1 MIYVLTA
8 LFMMTVFLFF
18 YSIFQ
23 RIFLSD
29 KRLEKRIEKYLASS
43 GTKLDRKQYNLMVYY
58 QMTKQKVRKNMLTK
72 EKNSKLETML
82 RRSGLPLKPE
92 EYILFRWLAAGITGF
107 LLLLVSGN
115 ILLMAV
121 GFLMGFMLPR
131 WYVKKKIKERI
142 VKFNDGLPD
151 MISTIVGSLRAGFS
165 FQQALKTVIEEAGSP
180 IKEEMDSVIK
190 EMQYGASLEDSL
202 NELKE
207 RMPSEDLDL
216 MIQAILI
223 QRQVGGNLATV
234 LDKIVQTIR
243 ERTKIHRQISSLTA
257 QGRLSGIV
265 IGLLPIIL
273 AFVLYLIEPDYIGT
287 LFRHPVGIALTIA
300 GVFSGIIGFALIRKI
315 TAVEV

>member
-1 MIYVLTA
+1 MIYGISA
-8 LFMMTVFLFF
+8 LFMLSAFLLF

-23 RIFLSD
+23 RILLSD
-29 KRLEKRIEKYLASS
+29 KRLEKRIEKYLASP
-43 GTKLDRKQYNLMVYY
+43 GTKLDRKQYDLMVYY

-72 EKNSKLETML
+72 EKNSKLETLL

-92 EYILFRWLAAGITGF
+92 EYILFKWLAAGISGV
-107 LLLLVSGN
+107 LLLLVFGN
-115 ILLMAV
+115 IILMIP
-121 GFLMGFMLPR
+121 GFLLGLLFPR
-131 WYVKKKIKERI
+131 WYVKKKIKER
-142 VKFNDGLPD
+142 VVRFNDGLPD

-165 FQQALKTVIEEAGSP
+165 FQQALKAVTEEAGSP
-180 IKEEMDSVIK
+180 IKEEMESVLK

-202 NELKE
+202 NDLKN

-273 AFVLYLIEPDYIGT
+273 AFVLYLIEPEYIGT
-287 LFRHPVGIALTIA
+287 LFNHPVGIALIA
-300 GVFSGIIGFALIRKI
+300 AGLVSGTIGFFLIRKI
-315 TAVEV
+315 TSVEV

>member
-18 YSIFQ
+18 YSIFH

-43 GTKLDRKQYNLMVYY
+43 GTKLDRKQYDLMVYY

-72 EKNSKLETML
+72 EKNSKLETLL

-92 EYILFRWLAAGITGF
+92 EYILFKWLSAGVTGF
-107 LLLLVSGN
+107 LILLVSGN
-115 ILLMAV
+115 MLLMVV
-121 GFLMGFMLPR
+121 GFFIGFLLPG

-142 VKFNDGLPD
+142 VKFNEGLPD

-202 NELKE
+202 NDLKE

-273 AFVLYLIEPDYIGT
+273 AFVLYLIEPEYIGT
-287 LFRHPVGIALTIA
+287 LFRHPIGIALTVA
-300 GVFSGIIGFALIRKI
+300 GIFSGIIGFVLIRKI

>member
-1 MIYVLTA
+1 MIYGISA
-8 LFMMTVFLFF
+8 LFMMSVFLLF

-29 KRLEKRIEKYLASS
+29 KRLEKRIEKYLASP
-43 GTKLDRKQYNLMVYY
+43 GTKLDRKQYDLMVYY

-72 EKNSKLETML
+72 EKNSKLETLL

-92 EYILFRWLAAGITGF
+92 EYILFKWLAAGISGF
-107 LLLLVSGN
+107 LMLLVSGN
-115 ILLMAV
+115 IILMIP
-121 GFLMGFMLPR
+121 GFLLGLLFPR
-131 WYVKKKIKERI
+131 WYVKKKIKERV

-165 FQQALKTVIEEAGSP
+165 FQQALKAVAEEAGSP
-180 IKEEMDSVIK
+180 IKEEMESVLK

-202 NELKE
+202 NDLKN

-273 AFVLYLIEPDYIGT
+273 AFVLYLIEPEYIGT
-287 LFRHPVGIALTIA
+287 LFNHPIGITLTAA
-300 GVFSGIIGFALIRKI
+300 GLVSGTIGFLLIRKI
-315 TAVEV
+315 TTVEV

>member
-8 LFMMTVFLFF
+8 LFMMTVFLLF
-18 YSIFQ
+18 YSIFH

-43 GTKLDRKQYNLMVYY
+43 GTKLDRKQYDLMVYY

-72 EKNSKLETML
+72 EKNSKLETVL

-92 EYILFRWLAAGITGF
+92 EYILFKWLAAGVTGF
-107 LLLLVSGN
+107 LMLLVSGN
-115 ILLMAV
+115 MLLMVV
-121 GFLMGFMLPR
+121 GFFIGFLLPG

-142 VKFNDGLPD
+142 VKFNEGLPD

-202 NELKE
+202 NELKD

-273 AFVLYLIEPDYIGT
+273 AFVLYLIEPEYIGT
-287 LFRHPVGIALTIA
+287 LFRHPIGIALTVA
-300 GVFSGIIGFALIRKI
+300 GIFYGIIGFVLIRKI

>member
-1 MIYVLTA
+1 MIYGISA
-8 LFMMTVFLFF
+8 LFMLSAFLLF

-23 RIFLSD
+23 RILLSN
-29 KRLEKRIEKYLASS
+29 KRLEKRIEKYLASP
-43 GTKLDRKQYNLMVYY
+43 GTKLDRKQYDLMVYY

-72 EKNSKLETML
+72 EKNSKLETLL

-92 EYILFRWLAAGITGF
+92 EYILFKWLAAGISGV

-115 ILLMAV
+115 IILMIP
-121 GFLMGFMLPR
+121 GFLLGLLFPR
-131 WYVKKKIKERI
+131 WYVKKKIKER
-142 VKFNDGLPD
+142 VVRFNDGLPD

-165 FQQALKTVIEEAGSP
+165 FQQALKAVTEEAGSP
-180 IKEEMDSVIK
+180 IKEEMESVLK

-202 NELKE
+202 NDLKN

-273 AFVLYLIEPDYIGT
+273 AFVLYLIEPEYIGT
-287 LFRHPVGIALTIA
+287 LFNHPVGIALIA
-300 GVFSGIIGFALIRKI
+300 AGLVSGTIGFFLIRKI
-315 TAVEV
+315 TSVEV

>member
-1 MIYVLTA
+1 MIYGISA
-8 LFMMTVFLFF
+8 LFMMSVFLLF

-29 KRLEKRIEKYLASS
+29 KRLEKRIEKYLASP
-43 GTKLDRKQYNLMVYY
+43 GTKLDRKQYDLMVYY

-72 EKNSKLETML
+72 EKNSKLETLL

-92 EYILFRWLAAGITGF
+92 EYILFKWLAAGISGF
-107 LLLLVSGN
+107 LMLLVSGN
-115 ILLMAV
+115 IILMIP
-121 GFLMGFMLPR
+121 GFLLGLLFPR
-131 WYVKKKIKERI
+131 WYVKKKIKERV

-165 FQQALKTVIEEAGSP
+165 FQQALKAVAEEAGSP
-180 IKEEMDSVIK
+180 IKQEMESVLK

-202 NELKE
+202 NDLKN

-273 AFVLYLIEPDYIGT
+273 AFVLYLIEPEYIGT
-287 LFRHPVGIALTIA
+287 LFNHPIGIALTAA
-300 GVFSGIIGFALIRKI
+300 GLVSGTIGFLLIRKI
-315 TAVEV
+315 TTVEV

>member
-1 MIYVLTA
+1 MIYILTA

-18 YSIFQ
+18 YSIFH

-43 GTKLDRKQYNLMVYY
+43 GTKLDRKQYDLMVYY

-92 EYILFRWLAAGITGF
+92 EYILFKWLAAGATGF
-107 LLLLVSGN
+107 FMLLVSGN
-115 ILLMAV
+115 ILLMV
-121 GFLMGFMLPR
+121 IGFFIGFLLPG

-202 NELKE
+202 NDLKE

-273 AFVLYLIEPDYIGT
+273 AFVLYLIEPEYIGT
-287 LFRHPVGIALTIA
+287 LFRHPIGIALTIA
-300 GVFSGIIGFALIRKI
+300 GIFAGIIGFVLIRKI

>member
-1 MIYVLTA
+1 MIYGISA
-8 LFMMTVFLFF
+8 LFMLSVFLLF

-29 KRLEKRIEKYLASS
+29 KRLEKRIEKYLASP
-43 GTKLDRKQYNLMVYY
+43 GTKLDRKQYDLMVYY

-72 EKNSKLETML
+72 EKNSKLETLL

-92 EYILFRWLAAGITGF
+92 EYILFKWLAAGISGF
-107 LLLLVSGN
+107 LMLLVSGN
-115 ILLMAV
+115 IILMIP
-121 GFLMGFMLPR
+121 GFLLGLLFPR
-131 WYVKKKIKERI
+131 WYVKKKIKER
-142 VKFNDGLPD
+142 VVRFNDGLPD

-165 FQQALKTVIEEAGSP
+165 FQQALKAVAEEAGSP
-180 IKEEMDSVIK
+180 IKEEMEGVLK

-202 NELKE
+202 NDLKN

-273 AFVLYLIEPDYIGT
+273 AFVLYLIEPEYIGT
-287 LFRHPVGIALTIA
+287 LFNHPIGIALTAA
-300 GVFSGIIGFALIRKI
+300 GLVSGTIGFLLIRKI
-315 TAVEV
+315 TTVEV

>member
-8 LFMMTVFLFF
+8 LFMMTVFLLF
-18 YSIFQ
+18 YSIFH

-43 GTKLDRKQYNLMVYY
+43 GTKLDRKQYDLMVYY

-92 EYILFRWLAAGITGF
+92 EYILFKWLAAGVTGF
-107 LLLLVSGN
+107 FLLLVSGN
-115 ILLMAV
+115 MLLMVV
-121 GFLMGFMLPR
+121 GFFIGFLLAG

-142 VKFNDGLPD
+142 VKFNEGLPD

-273 AFVLYLIEPDYIGT
+273 AFVLYLIEPEYIGT
-287 LFRHPVGIALTIA
+287 LFRHPIGIALTVA
-300 GVFSGIIGFALIRKI
+300 GIFSGIIGFVLIRKI

>member
-8 LFMMTVFLFF
+8 LFMMTVFLLF
-18 YSIFQ
+18 YSIFH

-43 GTKLDRKQYNLMVYY
+43 GTKLDRKQYDLMVYY

-72 EKNSKLETML
+72 EKNSKLETVL

-92 EYILFRWLAAGITGF
+92 EYILFKWLAAGVTGF
-107 LLLLVSGN
+107 LMLLVSGN
-115 ILLMAV
+115 MLLMVV
-121 GFLMGFMLPR
+121 GFFIGFLLPG

-142 VKFNDGLPD
+142 VKFNEGLPD

-273 AFVLYLIEPDYIGT
+273 AFVLYLIEPEYIGT
-287 LFRHPVGIALTIA
+287 LFRHPIGIALTVA
-300 GVFSGIIGFALIRKI
+300 GIFSGIIGFVLIRKI

>member
-8 LFMMTVFLFF
+8 LFMVTVFLLF
-18 YSIFQ
+18 YSIFH

-43 GTKLDRKQYNLMVYY
+43 GTKLDRKQYDLMVYY

-72 EKNSKLETML
+72 EKNSKLETVL

-92 EYILFRWLAAGITGF
+92 EYILFKWLAAGVTGF
-107 LLLLVSGN
+107 LMLLVSGN
-115 ILLMAV
+115 MLLMVV
-121 GFLMGFMLPR
+121 GFFIGFLLPG

-142 VKFNDGLPD
+142 VKFNEGLPD

-273 AFVLYLIEPDYIGT
+273 AFVLYLIEPEYIGT
-287 LFRHPVGIALTIA
+287 LFRHPIGIALTVA
-300 GVFSGIIGFALIRKI
+300 GIFSGIIGFVLIRKI

>member
-1 MIYVLTA
+1 MIYGLSA
-8 LFMMTVFLFF
+8 LFMLTVFLLS

-58 QMTKQKVRKNMLTK
+58 QMTKQKVRKTMLTK
-72 EKNSKLETML
+72 EKNTKLETML

-92 EYILFRWLAAGITGF
+92 EFILFKWLSAGLTG
-107 LLLLVSGN
+107 LLLMLVSGN
-115 ILLMAV
+115 VLLMIP
-121 GFLMGFMLPR
+121 GFFLGLMLPG
-131 WYVKKKIKERI
+131 WYVKKKIKQRV

-180 IKEEMDSVIK
+180 IKEEMGSVIK

-202 NELKE
+202 NELKQ

-257 QGRLSGIV
+257 QGRLSGVV

-273 AFVLYLIEPDYIGT
+273 AFVLYLIEPEYIGT
-287 LFRHPVGIALTIA
+287 LFIHPVGIALVGA
-300 GVFSGIIGFALIRKI
+300 GVVSGTIGFVLIRKI
-315 TAVEV
+315 TSVEV

>member
-8 LFMMTVFLFF
+8 LFMMTVFLLF
-18 YSIFQ
+18 YSIFH
-23 RIFLSD
+23 RIFFSD

-43 GTKLDRKQYNLMVYY
+43 GTKLDRKQYDLMVYY

-72 EKNSKLETML
+72 EKNSKLETVL

-92 EYILFRWLAAGITGF
+92 EYILFKWLAAGVTGF
-107 LLLLVSGN
+107 LMLLVSGN
-115 ILLMAV
+115 MLLMVV
-121 GFLMGFMLPR
+121 GFFIGFLLPG

-142 VKFNDGLPD
+142 VKFNEGLPD

-273 AFVLYLIEPDYIGT
+273 AFVLYLIEPEYIGT
-287 LFRHPVGIALTIA
+287 LFRHPIGIALTVA
-300 GVFSGIIGFALIRKI
+300 GIFSGIIGFVLIRKI